1 MHLSDPQISLTLRGS
16 IGRKNASN
24 FERIFSKIPQRC
36 FISNKKAQLSK
47 KNSGNICRT
56 LEIALAYV
64 RRARKKC
71 CNRSLGLLHFVLV
84 RPRTSDLQL
93 RKLLF
98 DALGGFD
105 DLVMHTRR
113 AAIGTRTAT
122 PGRSSGTRASAT
134 RAASR
139 SSSPSP
145 GGPSRGASSRR
156 IIRSISTTSASSP
169 TRGRRKEAS

>member
-64 RRARKKC
+64 RRARKKMLQHEPRAATFRFGPAE
-71 CNRSLGLLHFVLV
+71 NERSAVE
-84 RPRTSDLQL
+84 
-93 RKLLF
+93 KCF
-98 DALGGFD
+98 DDLGGFD
-105 DLVMHTRR
+105 DLAMHTVR
-113 AAIGTRTAT
+113 AIIGTRTAT
-122 PGRSSGTRASAT
+122 PGRSCATRASAT

-156 IIRSISTTSASSP
+156 IIRSTSTTSASSP
-169 TRGRRKEAS
+169 TRGRRREGS